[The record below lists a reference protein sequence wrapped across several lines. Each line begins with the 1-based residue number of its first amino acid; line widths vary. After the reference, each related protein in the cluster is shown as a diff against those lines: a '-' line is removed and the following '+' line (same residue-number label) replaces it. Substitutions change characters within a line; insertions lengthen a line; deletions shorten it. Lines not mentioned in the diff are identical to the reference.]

1 MMQAFDIVGGASAMA
16 EIQSSSSSPLE
27 IDYPSACLR
36 RAGLPLQLRPKSFD
50 VLAYLSRNRGR
61 LVSKAELIDHIWGD
75 IAVTE
80 NSLVQCIKDIRQVL
94 DDECQFEIRTIP
106 KRGYLF
112 EGVLA
117 ETARANEANAAKAGR
132 FPALPDR
139 PSIAVL
145 PFENLSEEPDQ
156 EHFADGI
163 TEDLITGLSRL
174 KWLFVIARNSTFIY
188 KDRPADVS
196 AIGRELGVRY
206 LLRGSIRRAGRRL
219 RISAQ
224 LIEAQN
230 GLHHWAE
237 QYDREI
243 GDIFAIQN
251 EIARNVIAAI
261 EPFVLAAEGSRA
273 FARSAQDLGAWELVA
288 RAQTHVWRLN
298 RRDNRAAIDALQQ
311 AVESY
316 PDYEPARGMLG
327 FCLVFAAHNGWI
339 DRNEGLKTGREH
351 ALRALELDQRTVWGQ
366 IAFGY
371 LSMMERRTGEA
382 IAAFEAAV
390 RLNPSSATAHSHL
403 GHAHAFA
410 GRDREA
416 IEHAENAI
424 RLSPMDPEMAMF
436 FGGIAVA
443 HYTAGRYD
451 QALHYS
457 GELLRLR
464 PGFQGAQRLR
474 CAALAQ
480 LGMIAEAKQF
490 LEQVM
495 IEQPQLSLQWIR
507 ESVPYQ
513 TPEIMER
520 FLEGMRKAGV
530 REF

>member
-1 MMQAFDIVGGASAMA
+1 MA
-16 EIQSSSSSPLE
+16 DIQSSSSSPLE

-61 LVSKAELIDHIWGD
+61 LVSKAELIDHVWGHV
-75 IAVTE
+75 AVTE

-94 DDECQFEIRTIP
+94 NGNSQFEIKTVP
-106 KRGYLF
+106 KRGYVF
-112 EGVLA
+112 EGRLA
-117 ETARANEANAAKAGR
+117 QATDRADESNAGE

-156 EHFADGI
+156 EHFADGV
-163 TEDLITGLSRL
+163 TEDLITGLSRI

-196 AIGRELGVRY
+196 AVGRELGVRY
-206 LLRGSIRRAGRRL
+206 LLRGSIRRAAKRL

-237 QYDREI
+237 QYDREL
-243 GDIFAIQN
+243 GDIFDIQN
-251 EIARNVIAAI
+251 EIARNVVGAI
-261 EPFVLAAEGSRA
+261 EPFVLAAESTRA
-273 FARSAQDLGAWELVA
+273 YARSAQDLGAWELVA
-288 RAQTHVWRLN
+288 RARTHVWRLN
-298 RRDNRAAIDALQQ
+298 SEDNRAAIEALQRTVD
-311 AVESY
+311 AY
-316 PDYEPARGMLG
+316 PDYEPARSLLG

-339 DRNEGLKTGREH
+339 DPTEGMNRGREH
-351 ALRALELDQRTVWGQ
+351 TLRAIELDHRTTWGPIALGYLRMMEKRTV
-366 IAFGY
+366 
-371 LSMMERRTGEA
+371 EA
-382 IAAFEAAV
+382 IAAFETAV
-390 RLNPSSATAHSHL
+390 RLNPNSAAAHCYLSRGL
-403 GHAHAFA
+403 AFS

-416 IEHAENAI
+416 IEHAETAI
-424 RLSPMDPEMAMF
+424 RLSPMDPEMALVYGCM
-436 FGGIAVA
+436 AVA

-451 QALHYS
+451 QTLHYT
-457 GELLRLR
+457 GEVLRLR

-480 LGMIAEAKQF
+480 LGMIDEARQY
-490 LEQVM
+490 LEHVR
-495 IEQPQLSLQWIR
+495 IGQPQLTLQWIR

-513 TPEIMER
+513 TAETMER
-520 FLEGMRKAGV
+520 FVEGMRKAGV
-530 REF
+530 REV

>member
-1 MMQAFDIVGGASAMA
+1 MA
-16 EIQSSSSSPLE
+16 EIQSSSSGLLE
-27 IDYPSACLR
+27 IDYPAACLR
-36 RAGLPLQLRPKSFD
+36 RAGLALQLRPKSFD

-80 NSLVQCIKDIRQVL
+80 NSLVQCIKDIRHVL
-94 DDECQFEIRTIP
+94 SGDNQFAIKTVP

-117 ETARANEANAAKAGR
+117 EAAPRASEATAGS

-145 PFENLSEEPDQ
+145 PFENLSEEPDSG
-156 EHFADGI
+156 HFADGV
-163 TEDLITGLSRL
+163 TEDLITGLSRI
-174 KWLFVIARNSTFIY
+174 KWLFVIARNSAFIY
-188 KDRPADVS
+188 KDRAADVS
-196 AIGRELGVRY
+196 AVGRELGVRY
-206 LLRGSIRRAGRRL
+206 VLRGSIRRAAKRL

-237 QYDREI
+237 QYDREL

-251 EIARNVIAAI
+251 EIARNVIGAI
-261 EPFVLAAEGSRA
+261 EPFVLSAEGSRA

-298 RRDNRAAIDALQQ
+298 REDNRAAIDALQR
-311 AVESY
+311 AVDRY
-316 PDYEPARGMLG
+316 PDYEPARSLLG
-327 FCLVFAAHNGWI
+327 FCLLFAAHNGWI
-339 DRNEGLKTGREH
+339 DRSDGMKAGRGH
-351 ALRALELDQRTVWGQ
+351 TLRAIELDHRTAWGQ
-366 IAFGY
+366 IALGY
-371 LSMMERRTGEA
+371 LRMMERRTLEA
-382 IAAFEAAV
+382 IAAFETAV
-390 RLNPSSATAHSHL
+390 RLNPSSAAAHCYLSHGL
-403 GHAHAFA
+403 AFA

-416 IEHAENAI
+416 IEHAETAI

-443 HYTAGRYD
+443 HYTAGRYED
-451 QALHYS
+451 ALHYS

-480 LGMIAEAKQF
+480 LGRITEARQF
-490 LEQVM
+490 LEHVM
-495 IEQPQLSLQWIR
+495 IGQPQLTLQWIR

-513 TPEIMER
+513 TPETMER
-520 FLEGMRKAGV
+520 FLDGMRKAGV
-530 REF
+530 RES

>member
-1 MMQAFDIVGGASAMA
+1 MVGDVPGMA
-16 EIQSSSSSPLE
+16 EIQSSSSILLE

-75 IAVTE
+75 VAVTE
-80 NSLVQCIKDIRQVL
+80 NSLVQCIKDIRHVL
-94 DDECQFEIRTIP
+94 DGEGEFEIRTIP

-112 EGVLA
+112 EGILA
-117 ETARANEANAAKAGR
+117 EVAARTNEVASAQY
-132 FPALPDR
+132 PPLPDR

-145 PFENLSEEPDQ
+145 PFENLSEDPDQ
-156 EHFADGI
+156 EHFADGV
-163 TEDLITGLSRL
+163 TEDLITGLSRI
-174 KWLFVIARNSTFIY
+174 KWLFVIARNSTFTY

-196 AIGRELGVRY
+196 AVGRELGVRY
-206 LLRGSIRRAGRRL
+206 VLRGSIRRAGKQL

-224 LIEAQN
+224 LIEASN

-237 QYDREI
+237 QYDREL
-243 GDIFAIQN
+243 GDVFAIQN

-261 EPFVLAAEGSRA
+261 EPFVLAAEGIRA
-273 FARSAQDLGAWELVA
+273 FARSAHDLGAWELVA

-298 RRDNRAAIDALQQ
+298 REDNRAAIDALQR
-311 AVESY
+311 AVDRY
-316 PDYEPARGMLG
+316 PDYEPARSLLG

-339 DRNEGLKTGREH
+339 GRAEGLKTGGEH
-351 ALRALELDQRTVWGQ
+351 TLRAVELDHWSVWGQ
-366 IAFGY
+366 IALGY
-371 LSMMERRTGEA
+371 LCMMQRHTGES

-390 RLNPSSATAHSHL
+390 RLDPSSAAAHCYLSH
-403 GHAHAFA
+403 GMAFA
-410 GRDREA
+410 GRDRDA
-416 IEHAENAI
+416 IEHAETAI

-443 HYTAGRYD
+443 HYTAGRYEE
-451 QALHYS
+451 ALHYS
-457 GELLRLR
+457 DELLRMR

-480 LGMIAEAKQF
+480 LGMIAEARQF
-490 LEQVM
+490 LAQVM
-495 IEQPQLSLQWIR
+495 IGQPELSLQWIR

-513 TPEIMER
+513 TAETMER
-520 FLEGMRKAGV
+520 FLDGMRKAGV
-530 REF
+530 QDTAIKTD

>member
-1 MMQAFDIVGGASAMA
+1 MT
-16 EIQSSSSSPLE
+16 EIQSSSSSLLE

-61 LVSKAELIDHIWGD
+61 LVSKAELIDHVWGD

-94 DDECQFEIRTIP
+94 DGEHQFEIRTVP

-117 ETARANEANAAKAGR
+117 DAAARANAANTGQ

-156 EHFADGI
+156 EHFADGVA
-163 TEDLITGLSRL
+163 EDLITGLSRL

-188 KDRPADVS
+188 KNRPADVS

-206 LLRGSIRRAGRRL
+206 VLRGSIRRAARQL

-237 QYDREI
+237 QYDREL

-261 EPFVLAAEGSRA
+261 EPFVLAAEGTRA
-273 FARSAQDLGAWELVA
+273 FARPAQDLGAWELVA

-298 RRDNRAAIDALQQ
+298 REDNRAAADALKR

-316 PDYEPARGMLG
+316 PKYEPARSLLG
-327 FCLVFAAHNGWI
+327 FCLLFAAHNGWI
-339 DRNEGLKTGREH
+339 DRNEGLKAGREH
-351 ALRALELDQRTVWGQ
+351 TLRAIELDHRTAWGQ

-371 LSMMERRTGEA
+371 LSMMERRTEVA

-390 RLNPSSATAHSHL
+390 RLNPSSAAAHCYLSHGL
-403 GHAHAFA
+403 AFS

-416 IEHAENAI
+416 IEHAETAI

-443 HYTAGRYD
+443 HYTAGHYD
-451 QALHYS
+451 RALHYS
-457 GELLRLR
+457 DELLRLR

-480 LGMIAEAKQF
+480 LGMIAEARQF

-495 IEQPQLSLQWIR
+495 IGQPQLSLQWIR
-507 ESVPYQ
+507 QSVPYQ
-513 TPEIMER
+513 TPETMER

-530 REF
+530 REV

>member
-1 MMQAFDIVGGASAMA
+1 MA
-16 EIQSSSSSPLE
+16 EKQSSSSGPVE

-94 DDECQFEIRTIP
+94 NGDSQFEIKTVP

-112 EGVLA
+112 EGLLA
-117 ETARANEANAAKAGR
+117 EVAARGKEANAGQ

-145 PFENLSEEPDQ
+145 PFENLSDEPDQ
-156 EHFADGI
+156 EHFADGV
-163 TEDLITGLSRL
+163 TEDLITGLSRI

-206 LLRGSIRRAGRRL
+206 LLRGSIRRAARRL

-224 LIEAQN
+224 LIEGRN

-237 QYDREI
+237 QYDREL
-243 GDIFAIQN
+243 GDIFAIQA
-251 EIARNVIAAI
+251 EIARNVVGAI

-273 FARSAQDLGAWELVA
+273 FARSAQDLGAWEHVA

-298 RRDNRAAIDALQQ
+298 SEDNWAAIEALQR
-311 AVESY
+311 AVNCY
-316 PDYEPARGMLG
+316 PNYEPARSLLG

-339 DRNEGLKTGREH
+339 DRDEGLKAGREH
-351 ALRALELDQRTVWGQ
+351 TLRAIELDHWSAWGQ
-366 IAFGY
+366 IALGY
-371 LSMMERRTGEA
+371 LHMMERRTNEA

-390 RLNPSSATAHSHL
+390 RLDPSSAAAHCYLSH
-403 GHAHAFA
+403 GFAFA

-416 IEHAENAI
+416 IEHGETAI
-424 RLSPMDPEMAMF
+424 RLSPMDPEMAKF
-436 FGGIAVA
+436 FGGIAIA

-451 QALHYS
+451 QALHFS
-457 GELLRLR
+457 SEVLRMR
-464 PGFQGAQRLR
+464 PGFQGAQRMR

-480 LGMIAEAKQF
+480 LGRIAEARQY
-490 LEQVM
+490 LEHVR
-495 IEQPQLSLQWIR
+495 IGQPQLTLQWIR
-507 ESVPYQ
+507 EGVPYQ
-513 TPEIMER
+513 TPETMER
-520 FLEGMRKAGV
+520 FLDGMRKAGV
-530 REF
+530 REA

>member
-1 MMQAFDIVGGASAMA
+1 MA
-16 EIQSSSSSPLE
+16 DVQGSSSSPLE
-27 IDYPSACLR
+27 IDYPAACLR

-61 LVSKAELIDHIWGD
+61 LVSKAELIDHVWGH
-75 IAVTE
+75 IAITE

-94 DDECQFEIRTIP
+94 NGDSQFEIRTVP

-112 EGVLA
+112 EGFLA
-117 ETARANEANAAKAGR
+117 EAAARAREPNAGQ

-156 EHFADGI
+156 EHFADGV
-163 TEDLITGLSRL
+163 TEDLITGLSRI

-188 KDRPADVS
+188 KDRAADFG

-237 QYDREI
+237 QYDLEL
-243 GDIFAIQN
+243 GDIFAVQD
-251 EIARNVIAAI
+251 EIARNVVGAI
-261 EPFVLAAEGSRA
+261 EPFVLAAEGVRA
-273 FARSAQDLGAWELVA
+273 STRSPQDLGAWEQVA
-288 RAQTHVWRLN
+288 RALTHVWRLN
-298 RRDNRAAIDALQQ
+298 FEDNRAAIEALQRT
-311 AVESY
+311 VEAY
-316 PDYEPARGMLG
+316 PHYEPARSLLG
-327 FCLVFAAHNGWI
+327 FCLVFAAHNGWV
-339 DRNEGLKTGREH
+339 DRAEGMKRGREH
-351 ALRALELDQRTVWGQ
+351 TLRAIELDHRSTSGQ
-366 IAFGY
+366 IALGY
-371 LSMMERRTGEA
+371 LRMMEKRTPES
-382 IAAFEAAV
+382 IAAFETAV
-390 RLNPSSATAHSHL
+390 RLNPSSAAAHCYLSHGL
-403 GHAHAFA
+403 AFS

-416 IEHAENAI
+416 IEHAETAI
-424 RLSPMDPEMAMF
+424 RLSPMDPETALF
-436 FGGIAVA
+436 YGGIAVS

-451 QALHYS
+451 RALHYS
-457 GELLRLR
+457 DELLRLR

-480 LGMIAEAKQF
+480 LGRIAEAKEF
-490 LEQVM
+490 LEHVM
-495 IEQPQLSLQWIR
+495 IGQPQLTLQWIR

-513 TPEIMER
+513 SPETMER
-520 FLEGMRKAGV
+520 FLDGMRKAGV
-530 REF
+530 REM

>member
-1 MMQAFDIVGGASAMA
+1 MP
-16 EIQSSSSSPLE
+16 EKQSSSSSPVE

-94 DDECQFEIRTIP
+94 NGDSQFEIKTVP

-112 EGVLA
+112 EGLLA
-117 ETARANEANAAKAGR
+117 EATARGNEASAKQ

-145 PFENLSEEPDQ
+145 PFENLSEQPDQ
-156 EHFADGI
+156 EHFADGV
-163 TEDLITGLSRL
+163 TEDLITGLSRI

-206 LLRGSIRRAGRRL
+206 LLRGSIRRAARRL

-224 LIEAQN
+224 LIEARN

-237 QYDREI
+237 QYDREL
-243 GDIFAIQN
+243 GDIFAIQA
-251 EIARNVIAAI
+251 EIARNVVGAI
-261 EPFVLAAEGSRA
+261 EPFVLAAEGTRA
-273 FARSAQDLGAWELVA
+273 FAREPQDLGAWEHVA

-298 RRDNRAAIDALQQ
+298 REDNRAAIDALQR
-311 AVESY
+311 AADSY
-316 PDYEPARGMLG
+316 PNYEPARSLLG
-327 FCLVFAAHNGWI
+327 FCLLFAAHNGWI
-339 DRNEGLKTGREH
+339 DRSEGMKAGREH
-351 ALRALELDQRTVWGQ
+351 TLRAIELDHWTTWGQ
-366 IAFGY
+366 IALGY
-371 LSMMERRTGEA
+371 LRMMERRTNEA

-390 RLNPSSATAHSHL
+390 RLDPSSAAAHCYLSH
-403 GHAHAFA
+403 GFAFA

-416 IEHAENAI
+416 IEHAETAI

-443 HYTAGRYD
+443 HYTTGRYD
-451 QALHYS
+451 RALHYS
-457 GELLRLR
+457 DELLRLR

-480 LGMIAEAKQF
+480 LGMIAEARQY
-490 LEQVM
+490 LEHVR
-495 IEQPQLSLQWIR
+495 IGQPQLTLQWIR

-513 TPEIMER
+513 TPDTMER
-520 FLEGMRKAGV
+520 FLDGMRKAGV
-530 REF
+530 REA

>member
-1 MMQAFDIVGGASAMA
+1 MG
-16 EIQSSSSSPLE
+16 SSSSPIE
-27 IDYPSACLR
+27 IDYAAACLR

-61 LVSKAELIDHIWGD
+61 LVSKAELIDRIWGD

-80 NSLVQCIKDIRQVL
+80 NSLVQCIKDIRQAVNG
-94 DDECQFEIRTIP
+94 ESQFEIRTVP
-106 KRGYLF
+106 KRGYQF
-112 EGVLA
+112 EGILA
-117 ETARANEANAAKAGR
+117 EAAARANEANAR
-132 FPALPDR
+132 QFPTLPDR

-145 PFENLSEEPDQ
+145 PFDNLSEEPDQ
-156 EHFADGI
+156 EHFADGV
-163 TEDLITGLSRL
+163 TEDLITGLSRI

-188 KDRPADVS
+188 KERAADVS

-237 QYDREI
+237 QYDREL
-243 GDIFAIQN
+243 GDVFAIQN
-251 EIARNVIAAI
+251 EIARNVVGAI
-261 EPFVLAAEGSRA
+261 EPFVLAAEGIRA
-273 FARSAQDLGAWELVA
+273 STRSAQDLGAWEQVA

-298 RRDNRAAIDALQQ
+298 REDNRAAIDALQV
-311 AVESY
+311 AVETY
-316 PDYEPARGMLG
+316 PDYAPARGMLG

-339 DRNEGLKTGREH
+339 DRNEGLKAGREH
-351 ALRALELDQRTVWGQ
+351 TLRAIELDHRTAWGQ
-366 IAFGY
+366 IALGY
-371 LSMMERRTGEA
+371 LRMMERRTEESIG
-382 IAAFEAAV
+382 AFDAAV
-390 RLNPSSATAHSHL
+390 KLNPSSAAAHCYLSHGL
-403 GHAHAFA
+403 AFA

-416 IEHAENAI
+416 IEHAEAAI

-451 QALHYS
+451 RALHYS
-457 GELLRLR
+457 DELLRLR

-480 LGMIAEAKQF
+480 LGRIDEARQF
-490 LEQVM
+490 LEHVR
-495 IEQPQLSLQWIR
+495 IGQPHLSLQWIR

-513 TPEIMER
+513 TLETMER
-520 FLEGMRKAGV
+520 FCEGMRKAGV
-530 REF
+530 RER

>member
-1 MMQAFDIVGGASAMA
+1 MP
-16 EIQSSSSSPLE
+16 EKQSSSSSVVE

-94 DDECQFEIRTIP
+94 NGDSQFEIKTVP

-112 EGVLA
+112 EGLLA
-117 ETARANEANAAKAGR
+117 EVAARGNETTAGQ

-145 PFENLSEEPDQ
+145 PFENLSDEPDQ
-156 EHFADGI
+156 EHFADGV
-163 TEDLITGLSRL
+163 TEDLITGLSRI

-188 KDRPADVS
+188 KDRPAEVS

-206 LLRGSIRRAGRRL
+206 LLRGSIRRAARRL

-224 LIEAQN
+224 LIEARN

-237 QYDREI
+237 QYDREL
-243 GDIFAIQN
+243 GDIFAIQA
-251 EIARNVIAAI
+251 EIAHNVVGAI
-261 EPFVLAAEGSRA
+261 EPFVLAAEGTRA
-273 FARSAQDLGAWELVA
+273 FAREAQDLGAWEHVA

-298 RRDNRAAIDALQQ
+298 REDNRAAIDALQR
-311 AVESY
+311 AVISY
-316 PDYEPARGMLG
+316 PNYEPARSLLG
-327 FCLVFAAHNGWI
+327 FCLLFAAHNGWI
-339 DRNEGLKTGREH
+339 DRSEGMKAGREH
-351 ALRALELDQRTVWGQ
+351 TLRAIELDHWTTWGQ
-366 IAFGY
+366 IALGY
-371 LSMMERRTGEA
+371 LRMMERRTNQA

-390 RLNPSSATAHSHL
+390 RLDPSSAAAHCYLSH
-403 GHAHAFA
+403 GFAFA

-416 IEHAENAI
+416 IEHAETAI

-451 QALHYS
+451 RALHYS
-457 GELLRLR
+457 DELLRLR

-480 LGMIAEAKQF
+480 LGMIAEARQY
-490 LEQVM
+490 LEHVRTG
-495 IEQPQLSLQWIR
+495 QPQLTLQWIR

-513 TPEIMER
+513 TPDTMER
-520 FLEGMRKAGV
+520 FLDGMRKAGV
-530 REF
+530 PEV

>member
-1 MMQAFDIVGGASAMA
+1 MA
-16 EIQSSSSSPLE
+16 EFQSSSSSPVE

-75 IAVTE
+75 VAVTE

-94 DDECQFEIRTIP
+94 NGDSQFEIRTIP

-112 EGVLA
+112 EGLLA
-117 ETARANEANAAKAGR
+117 EVTVRANEANAAHGAQ

-145 PFENLSEEPDQ
+145 PFANLSEEPDS
-156 EHFADGI
+156 EHFADGV
-163 TEDLITGLSRL
+163 TEDLITGLSRI

-188 KDRPADVS
+188 KERAADVG

-206 LLRGSIRRAGRRL
+206 LLRGSIRRAAKRL

-237 QYDREI
+237 QYDREL

-251 EIARNVIAAI
+251 EIARNVVGAI
-261 EPFVLAAEGSRA
+261 EPFVLAAEGTRA
-273 FARSAQDLGAWELVA
+273 LARSPQDLGAWELVA

-298 RRDNRAAIDALQQ
+298 REDNRAAIEALQR
-311 AVESY
+311 AVASY
-316 PDYEPARGMLG
+316 PNYEPARSLLG

-339 DRNEGLKTGREH
+339 DRNEGLKAGREH
-351 ALRALELDQRTVWGQ
+351 TLRAIELDHRTTWGQ
-366 IAFGY
+366 IALGY
-371 LSMMERRTGEA
+371 LRMMERHTAEA
-382 IAAFEAAV
+382 IAAFETAV
-390 RLNPSSATAHSHL
+390 RLDPSSAAAHCYLSH
-403 GHAHAFA
+403 GFAFA
-410 GRDREA
+410 GKDREA
-416 IEHAENAI
+416 IEHAETAI

-443 HYTAGRYD
+443 HYLAGRYD

-457 GELLRLR
+457 DELLRMR
-464 PGFQGAQRLR
+464 PGFQGAQRMR

-480 LGMIAEAKQF
+480 LGMIAEARQC
-490 LEQVM
+490 LEQVK
-495 IEQPQLSLQWIR
+495 IGQPQLTLQWIR
-507 ESVPYQ
+507 DSVPYQ
-513 TPEIMER
+513 TAEAMDR
-520 FLEGMRKAGV
+520 FCEGMRKAGV
-530 REF
+530 RES

>member
-1 MMQAFDIVGGASAMA
+1 MPEKQN
-16 EIQSSSSSPLE
+16 SSSVPVE

-61 LVSKAELIDHIWGD
+61 LVSKAELIDQIWGH

-94 DDECQFEIRTIP
+94 NGDSQFEIKTVP

-112 EGVLA
+112 EGLLA
-117 ETARANEANAAKAGR
+117 EVTARGKEANAGQ

-145 PFENLSEEPDQ
+145 PFENLSDEPDQ
-156 EHFADGI
+156 EHFADGV
-163 TEDLITGLSRL
+163 TEDLITGLSRI

-188 KDRPADVS
+188 KDRAADVS

-206 LLRGSIRRAGRRL
+206 LLRGSIRRAARRL

-224 LIEAQN
+224 LIEARN

-237 QYDREI
+237 QYDREL
-243 GDIFAIQN
+243 GDIFAIQA
-251 EIARNVIAAI
+251 EIACNVVGAI

-273 FARSAQDLGAWELVA
+273 FARSAQDLGAWEHVA

-298 RRDNRAAIDALQQ
+298 REDNRAAIEALRR
-311 AVESY
+311 AVDSY
-316 PDYEPARGMLG
+316 PNYEPARSQLG
-327 FCLVFAAHNGWI
+327 FCLLFAAHNGWI
-339 DRNEGLKTGREH
+339 DRSEGMKRGREH
-351 ALRALELDQRTVWGQ
+351 TLRAIELDHWTTWGQ
-366 IAFGY
+366 IALGY
-371 LSMMERRTGEA
+371 LRMMERRTAEA

-390 RLNPSSATAHSHL
+390 RLDPSSAAAHCYLSH
-403 GHAHAFA
+403 GFAFA

-416 IEHAENAI
+416 IEHAETAI

-451 QALHYS
+451 RALHYS
-457 GELLRLR
+457 DELLRLR

-480 LGMIAEAKQF
+480 LGMIDEARQY
-490 LEQVM
+490 LEHVR
-495 IEQPQLSLQWIR
+495 IGQPQLTLQWIR
-507 ESVPYQ
+507 EGVPYQ
-513 TPEIMER
+513 TPETMER
-520 FLEGMRKAGV
+520 FLDGMRKAGV
-530 REF
+530 PEA

>member
-1 MMQAFDIVGGASAMA
+1 MA
-16 EIQSSSSSPLE
+16 EKRSSSSGPVE

-36 RAGLPLQLRPKSFD
+36 RAGLALQLRPKSFD

-94 DDECQFEIRTIP
+94 NGDSQFEIKTVP

-112 EGVLA
+112 EGRLA
-117 ETARANEANAAKAGR
+117 EATVRADESNAGK

-156 EHFADGI
+156 EHFADGV
-163 TEDLITGLSRL
+163 TEDLITGLSRI

-188 KDRPADVS
+188 KDRPVDFG

-206 LLRGSIRRAGRRL
+206 LLRGSIRRAGKRL

-237 QYDREI
+237 QYDLEL
-243 GDIFAIQN
+243 GDIFAIQA
-251 EIARNVIAAI
+251 EIARNVIGAI
-261 EPFVLAAEGSRA
+261 EPFVLAAEGHRA
-273 FARSAQDLGAWELVA
+273 FARAPQDLGAWELVA

-298 RRDNRAAIDALQQ
+298 RDDNRAAIDALQR

-316 PDYEPARGMLG
+316 PHYEPARSLLG

-339 DRNEGLKTGREH
+339 DRHAGMKAGSEH
-351 ALRALELDQRTVWGQ
+351 TLRGIELDHRTAWGQ
-366 IAFGY
+366 MALGY
-371 LSMMERRTGEA
+371 LRMMERRTAES
-382 IAAFEAAV
+382 IAAFETAV
-390 RLNPSSATAHSHL
+390 RLDPSSAIAHCYLSH
-403 GHAHAFA
+403 GHAFA
-410 GRDREA
+410 GHDREA
-416 IEHAENAI
+416 IAHAETAM
-424 RLSPMDPEMAMF
+424 RLSPMDPETAMF
-436 FGGIAVA
+436 YGGIAVA

-451 QALHYS
+451 RTLHYS
-457 GELLRLR
+457 EELLRLR

-480 LGMIAEAKQF
+480 LGRIAEARQF
-490 LEQVM
+490 LEQVRVGH
-495 IEQPQLSLQWIR
+495 PQL
-507 ESVPYQ
+507 
-513 TPEIMER
+513 
-520 FLEGMRKAGV
+520 
-530 REF
+530 

>member
-1 MMQAFDIVGGASAMA
+1 MA
-16 EIQSSSSSPLE
+16 DIQSSGSKPLE

-36 RAGLPLQLRPKSFD
+36 RAGTPLQLRPKSFD

-61 LVSKAELIDHIWGD
+61 LVSKTELIDHVWGHV
-75 IAVTE
+75 AVTE

-94 DDECQFEIRTIP
+94 NGNGEFEIKTVP
-106 KRGYLF
+106 KRGYVF

-117 ETARANEANAAKAGR
+117 EAASRANEANAGE

-156 EHFADGI
+156 EHFADGV
-163 TEDLITGLSRL
+163 TEDLITGLSRI

-188 KDRPADVS
+188 KHRPADVS

-206 LLRGSIRRAGRRL
+206 LLRGSIRRAAKRL

-237 QYDREI
+237 QYDREL
-243 GDIFAIQN
+243 GDIFAIQD
-251 EIARNVIAAI
+251 EIARNVVGAI
-261 EPFVLAAEGSRA
+261 EPFVLAAEGTRA
-273 FARSAQDLGAWELVA
+273 FARSAPDLGAWELVA

-298 RRDNRAAIDALQQ
+298 REDSRAAIDALRR
-311 AVESY
+311 AVDSY
-316 PDYEPARGMLG
+316 PNYEPARSLLG

-339 DRNEGLKTGREH
+339 GRNDGMKAGREH
-351 ALRALELDQRTVWGQ
+351 TLRAIELDHWTTWGQ
-366 IAFGY
+366 IALGY
-371 LSMMERRTGEA
+371 LRMMERRTAEA

-390 RLNPSSATAHSHL
+390 RLNPNSAAAHCYLSH
-403 GHAHAFA
+403 GCAFA

-416 IEHAENAI
+416 IGNAETAI

-451 QALHYS
+451 RALHYS
-457 GELLRLR
+457 DELLRLR

-480 LGMIAEAKQF
+480 LGMIAEARQY
-490 LEQVM
+490 LEHVR
-495 IEQPQLSLQWIR
+495 IGQPQLTLQWIR

-513 TPEIMER
+513 TAETMER

-530 REF
+530 PEA

>member
-1 MMQAFDIVGGASAMA
+1 MA
-16 EIQSSSSSPLE
+16 EFPSSNLLE
-27 IDYPSACLR
+27 IDYPAACLR

-61 LVSKAELIDHIWGD
+61 LVSKAELIDHIWGH

-80 NSLVQCIKDIRQVL
+80 NSLVQCIKDIRHAL
-94 DDECQFEIRTIP
+94 NGDSQFAIKTVP

-117 ETARANEANAAKAGR
+117 EATSRASEVSAGP

-145 PFENLSEEPDQ
+145 PFENLSEADQ
-156 EHFADGI
+156 EHFADGV
-163 TEDLITGLSRL
+163 TEDLITGLSRI

-188 KDRPADVS
+188 KDRPTDVS

-206 LLRGSIRRAGRRL
+206 LLRGSIRRAGKRL

-237 QYDREI
+237 QYDREL
-243 GDIFAIQN
+243 GDIFAIQD
-251 EIARNVIAAI
+251 EIARNVIGAI
-261 EPFVLAAEGSRA
+261 EPFMLSAEGIRA

-298 RRDNRAAIDALQQ
+298 CEDNRAAIEALQR
-311 AVESY
+311 AVDCY
-316 PDYEPARGMLG
+316 PNYEPARSLLG

-339 DRNEGLKTGREH
+339 DRDDGMKAGREH
-351 ALRALELDQRTVWGQ
+351 TLRAVELDHRTAWGQ
-366 IAFGY
+366 IALGY
-371 LSMMERRTGEA
+371 LRMMERRTIEA
-382 IAAFEAAV
+382 ITAFETAV
-390 RLNPSSATAHSHL
+390 RLNPSSAAAHCYLSHGL
-403 GHAHAFA
+403 AFA
-410 GRDREA
+410 GKDREA
-416 IEHAENAI
+416 IEHAETAI
-424 RLSPMDPEMAMF
+424 RLSPMDPEIAMF

-443 HYTAGRYD
+443 HYTAARYGE
-451 QALHYS
+451 ALHYAD
-457 GELLRLR
+457 ELLRLR

-480 LGMIAEAKQF
+480 LGRIDEARQF
-490 LEQVM
+490 LEHVM
-495 IEQPQLSLQWIR
+495 IGQPQLTLQWIR

-513 TPEIMER
+513 TVETMER
-520 FLEGMRKAGV
+520 FLDGMRKAGV
-530 REF
+530 REG

>member
-1 MMQAFDIVGGASAMA
+1 MIGGASAMA
-16 EIQSSSSSPLE
+16 DIQSSSSSPLE

-61 LVSKAELIDHIWGD
+61 LVSKTELIDHIWGD

-80 NSLVQCIKDIRQVL
+80 NSLVQCIKDIRQAL
-94 DDECQFEIRTIP
+94 DGGGQFEIRTVP

-117 ETARANEANAAKAGR
+117 EATACTNDANGGQ

-156 EHFADGI
+156 EHFADGV
-163 TEDLITGLSRL
+163 TEDLITGLSRI

-206 LLRGSIRRAGRRL
+206 LLRGSIRRAAKRL

-224 LIEAQN
+224 LIEARN

-237 QYDREI
+237 QYDREL
-243 GDIFAIQN
+243 GDIFAVQN
-251 EIARNVIAAI
+251 EIAASVVGAI
-261 EPFVLAAEGSRA
+261 EPFVLAAEGVRA
-273 FARSAQDLGAWELVA
+273 STRSARDLGAWEQVA
-288 RAQTHVWRLN
+288 RALTHVWRLN
-298 RRDNRAAIDALQQ
+298 SDDNRAAIAGLQRT
-311 AVESY
+311 VDVW
-316 PDYEPARGMLG
+316 PDYEPARSLLG

-339 DRNEGLKTGREH
+339 DPGEGMTRGREH
-351 ALRALELDQRTVWGQ
+351 TLRAIELDSWTTWGQ
-366 IAFGY
+366 IALGY
-371 LSMMERRTGEA
+371 LRMMEKRTGEA
-382 IAAFEAAV
+382 IAAFETAV
-390 RLNPSSATAHSHL
+390 RLNPSSAAAHCYLSRGL
-403 GHAHAFA
+403 AFS

-416 IEHAENAI
+416 IEHAETAI
-424 RLSPMDPEMAMF
+424 RLSPLVPEMAQVY
-436 FGGIAVA
+436 GCLAVA

-451 QALHYS
+451 QTLHYT
-457 GELLRLR
+457 GEVLRLR
-464 PGFQGAQRLR
+464 PGFQGAVRLR

-480 LGMIAEAKQF
+480 LGMIEEARKY
-490 LEQVM
+490 LEHVR
-495 IEQPQLSLQWIR
+495 IGQPQLTLQWIR

-513 TPEIMER
+513 TPALMDH
-520 FLEGMRKAGV
+520 FLDGMRKAGV
-530 REF
+530 AEG